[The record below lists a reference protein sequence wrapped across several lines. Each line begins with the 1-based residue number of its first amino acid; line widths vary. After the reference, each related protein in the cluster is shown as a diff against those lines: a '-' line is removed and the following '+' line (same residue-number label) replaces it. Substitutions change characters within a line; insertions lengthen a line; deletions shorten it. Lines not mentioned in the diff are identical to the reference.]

1 MKRFTKFLVLI
12 FLAGGS
18 VIAFGQYDFDP
29 DAPVHQPTGTEAI
42 WDLQFNYD
50 VQTSTGQN
58 ALVGAETDGNFLY
71 VSHYTNN
78 LIYKF
83 DMSGNFIESFSI
95 PGVQN
100 VRDMAWDGTYFYGSN
115 ATNVIWEMDFTAK
128 VLISTIT
135 SPAAVRSI
143 AYDEQQDAF
152 WINNWSE
159 AMRLISR
166 TGTQL
171 ATFAAPA
178 SLYGTAYD
186 GYSDGGPYLW
196 IFTGTTSGGGCQVE
210 QVSLSTYTL
219 TGVSHNINGDLG
231 DGIAGGMFVH
241 PDIVPGKVTLGGLMQ
256 GTPND
261 LLFGYEI
268 CDTPGPGYI
277 FFDDFESYT
286 AGQQLAMQST
296 SWTTWSNSPGSAEDP
311 YIVTDQA
318 YSGTKSVVIEGTND
332 CVYPMPNYT
341 TGNFGISFMFYV
353 PTGFNGYFNALQLF
367 NGASSEWG
375 MQVFFDVGGMGS
387 IDGGAQTAATF
398 TYPYNTWMSIEVN
411 VDLNSDWAEFFI
423 DGNLIHGWVWSS
435 GTFGTGT
442 LNQLGGC
449 NFYAWGDNGTPKYYF
464 DDFML
469 VDLTG
474 VLSAPTNLTGVAN
487 GLNVNLSWTAP
498 NTKGLLG
505 YNAYRDGVKVNTST
519 ITGTSYTDVEPGSG
533 AFEYHV
539 TAVYNE
545 GESGPS
551 NTVEVTVI
559 LPAPTG
565 LDAAVA
571 GNDVT
576 LTWDSPVMKG
586 LEGYNVYRDGTKIN
600 TAVVTGLTYED
611 MNLPIGYYE
620 YYVTAVYSQG
630 ESGPSNF
637 AYADI
642 TVGVSEN
649 EAMLLSIFPV
659 PAVDF
664 ININS
669 STVIESIRILD
680 FLGQEIFY
688 GDYNTKTCRIELRDI
703 QSGLYLIQVGNGS
716 DIHTQRI
723 IIE

>member
-1 MKRFTKFLVLI
+1 MKTFTKFIALM
-12 FLAGGS
+12 FLAGMS
-18 VIAFGQYDFDP
+18 AIAFGQFDFDP
-29 DAPVHQPTGTEAI
+29 NATAHSPTGNDAM
-42 WDLQFNYD
+42 WDLQFSYD
-50 VQTSTGQN
+50 VQTASGQN
-58 ALVGAETDGNFLY
+58 ALVGAETDGNFFY
-71 VSHYTNN
+71 VSHYQNN

-83 DMSGNFIESFSI
+83 DMDGNFIESFSI
-95 PGVQN
+95 AGCLN

-115 ATNVIWEMDFTAK
+115 ATNVIWEMDFTNK
-128 VLISTIT
+128 VLVSTIST
-135 SPAAVRSI
+135 PAPVRSI
-143 AYDEQQDAF
+143 AYDEDQDAF

-159 AMRLISR
+159 PMRLISR

-178 SLYGTAYD
+178 SLYGSAYD
-186 GYSDGGPYLW
+186 KYSDGGPYLW

-210 QVSLSTYTL
+210 QIKLSNYTL
-219 TGVSHNINGDLG
+219 TGVTHNINGDLG
-231 DGIAGGMFVH
+231 DGIAGGLFLH

-268 CDTPGPGYI
+268 CDMPGPGYI

-286 AGQQLAMQST
+286 AGQQLAMQSPD
-296 SWTTWSNSPGSAEDP
+296 WTTWSNNPGSAEDP

-318 YSGTKSVVIEGTND
+318 YSGSNSVVIEGTND

-341 TGNFGISFMFYV
+341 TGEFGITFKFYV
-353 PTGFNGYFNALQLF
+353 PTGFNGYFNTLQLF

-398 TYPYNTWMSIEVN
+398 TYPYNTWMSIEID
-411 VDLNSDWAEFFI
+411 VDLNSDWAEFYI
-423 DGNLIHGWVWSS
+423 DGALIHGWVWSS

-469 VDLTG
+469 FDLTG
-474 VLSAPTNLTGVAN
+474 ILLPPANLVGNAN
-487 GLNVNLSWTAP
+487 GMDVDLSWTAP
-498 NTKGLLG
+498 SAKGLLG
-505 YNAYRDGVKVNTST
+505 YNVYRDGVKVNTST
-519 ITGTSYTDVEPGSG
+519 VTGTSYTDVEPGG
-533 AFEYHV
+533 GTFEYYV
-539 TAVYNE
+539 KALYDE
-545 GESGPS
+545 GESGAS

-565 LDAAVA
+565 LDATVA

-576 LTWDSPVMKG
+576 LTWDSPAEKG
-586 LEGYNVYRDGTKIN
+586 LDGYNVYRDGTKIN
-600 TAVVTGLTYED
+600 AALVTDLTYED
-611 MNLPIGYYE
+611 MDLGIGSYE

-630 ESGPSNF
+630 ESGPSNTVT
-637 AYADI
+637 ADI
-642 TVGVSEN
+642 TVGVGEN
-649 EAMLLSIFPV
+649 RAMELSIFPV

-669 STVIESIRILD
+669 SAVIESVRILD
-680 FLGQEIFY
+680 FLGQEVYY

-703 QSGLYLIQVGNGS
+703 KSGLYLIQVDNGS